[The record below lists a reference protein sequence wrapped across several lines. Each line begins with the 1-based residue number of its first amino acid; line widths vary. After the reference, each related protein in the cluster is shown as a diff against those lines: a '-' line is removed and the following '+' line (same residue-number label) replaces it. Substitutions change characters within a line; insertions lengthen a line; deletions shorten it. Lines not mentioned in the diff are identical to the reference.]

1 MEYELQTVVEKAGD
15 AVGIVSHNVE
25 DAVEK
30 FKELLENRGA
40 ETGAWRGEGRG
51 GRRTG

>member
-1 MEYELQTVVEKAGD
+1 MECELQTVVEKAGD

-30 FKELLENRGA
+30 CATAPA
-40 ETGAWRGEGRG
+40 EAGPVPPATPL
-51 GRRTG
+51 